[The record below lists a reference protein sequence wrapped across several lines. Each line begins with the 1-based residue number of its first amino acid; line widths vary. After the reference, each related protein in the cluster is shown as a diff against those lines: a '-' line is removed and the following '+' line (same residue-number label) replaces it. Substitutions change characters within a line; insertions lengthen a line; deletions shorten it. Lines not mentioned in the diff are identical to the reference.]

1 MARQTT
7 FLTADWHYLLLA
19 NYAVEASVLRRHLP
33 AGVELDDW
41 NGTHYASI
49 VGLLFENTRM
59 LGIGF
64 PWHRNFPEVN
74 LRFYVRRKT
83 TDGWKHGVVFV
94 KEIVSK
100 PAIMLVANTIYQEK
114 YVALPMRHHIEA
126 RSTGEL
132 ALDYNWKVKG
142 EWNYLRGV
150 AAAASEPIPEH
161 SEADFLTENY
171 WGFTRRSATRTSE
184 YEVVHPR
191 WTMRSVANFAFHC
204 NVAALYGPEFVEVLQ
219 QKPTSVFMAN
229 GSAVKIM
236 SGEKVY

>member
-19 NYAVEASVLRRHLP
+19 NYAVEASLLRRHLP
-33 AGVELDDW
+33 VGVELDDW
-41 NGTHYASI
+41 NGTHYASM

-59 LGIGF
+59 LGVSF

-83 TDGWKHGVVFV
+83 IDGWKHGVVFV

-100 PAIMLVANTIYQEK
+100 PAIVLVANTIYQEK
-114 YVALPMRHHIEA
+114 YVALPMRHHIKTE
-126 RSTGEL
+126 SNGEL

-150 AAAASEPIPEH
+150 AAATSEPIPEH
-161 SEADFLTENY
+161 SEANFLTENY

-191 WTMRSVANFAFHC
+191 WTMRGVSNFAFHC

-219 QKPTSVFMAN
+219 QAPTSIFMAD

-236 SGEKVY
+236 SGEKVT